1 MTTRLSGP
9 ATIVAAF
16 VVISACA
23 QADDSAGE
31 ASNNGDPAGADGTDG
46 GSGEA
51 GDFPNGTVRIVVGS
65 GPGSTMDTM
74 ARGLAP
80 RLQELWDESVV
91 VENVPGANQSA
102 GYHDVAAADPDG
114 HTLFITVHGTMGI
127 HDQLG
132 TIDPR
137 WQEFEWFGT
146 LLEEP
151 WTFYTAADGDIESL
165 DDLLALDVI
174 RYGDSGYESPVN
186 PVALTFFDAFD
197 KDFIFTPGYDPGD
210 AQQSVL
216 TGEQHIVGRDAAQML
231 RGGTDEEFRAL
242 LVFSHEENRFQ
253 PDAMTLADVEE
264 EYDVTIPELEI
275 FQLGFPI
282 GTTPGTPP
290 EIVDKLADSLITLI
304 EEDEEFQEWIRE
316 NHMEGSVLAER
327 IGREVTQEKVAAVTE
342 QYAEFG
348 VDDLQQRLEAGT
360 VD

>member
-1 MTTRLSGP
+1 MQARFSLP
-9 ATIVAAF
+9 AAALTAAAL
-16 VVISACA
+16 VLAGCA
-23 QADDSAGE
+23 SDD
-31 ASNNGDPAGADGTDG
+31 DDDTPADGNGPDAAPT
-46 GSGEA
+46 A
-51 GDFPNGTVRIVVGS
+51 GQPDADLEFPTGTVRIVVGS

-80 RLQELWDESVV
+80 RLQELWGESVV
-91 VENVPGANQSA
+91 VDNVPGANQSA
-102 GYHDVAAADPDG
+102 GYHEVAGADPDG
-114 HTLFITVHGTMGI
+114 HTLFISVHGTMGI

-132 TIDPR
+132 TIDPG

-151 WTFYTAADGDIESL
+151 WTFYSAADGSIETL
-165 DDLLALDVI
+165 DDLLAEDVI
-174 RYGDSGYESPVN
+174 RYGDSGYESPIN
-186 PVALTFFDAFD
+186 PVALTFFEAFG

-231 RGGTDEEFRAL
+231 RGGIDGDFRAL
-242 LVFSHEENRFQ
+242 LVFSHEPNEFQ
-253 PDAMTLADVEE
+253 PEAMTLADVED
-264 EYDVTIPELEI
+264 EYGVSIPDMEI

-290 EIVDKLADSLITLI
+290 EIVDFLADSIVTLI
-304 EEDEEFQEWIRE
+304 EEDEPFQQWIQD
-316 NHMEGSVLAER
+316 NHMVGSVRSEL
-327 IGREVTQEKVAAVTE
+327 IGRETTQQKVAAVTE

-348 VDDLQQRLEAGT
+348 MDGIQQRLEAGT